1 MMWTII
7 PLCEKASLFKARFF
21 KGINTCTNF
30 RLQYAISFLSTVCQL
45 TKVSTCVWNSF
56 SVSNMFVYL
65 LIFLCHFSLSFS
77 FLTLNSMF
85 YVVSILSMFHFLCF
99 FFLKNLFRFFSSL
112 HCWNGISWGFFI
124 SSFVSFFVLLCSRCV
139 LCISVMCMQQIYFW
153 FSFFATSFCSH
164 PLHI

>member
-1 MMWTII
+1 MSYMWYMMWTII

-30 RLQYAISFLSTVCQL
+30 RLQYAIFFLSTVCQL

-77 FLTLNSMF
+77 FLTLNICSICSF
-85 YVVSILSMFHFLCF
+85 HSVNVSLSVFFSSKKFVSILLIT
-99 FFLKNLFRFFSSL
+99 SL
-112 HCWNGISWGFFI
+112 LEWNFMGFFHPI
-124 SSFVSFFVLLCSRCV
+124 FCFV
-139 LCISVMCMQQIYFW
+139 
-153 FSFFATSFCSH
+153 FCA
-164 PLHI
+164 PL